1 MFSFKKNPVAQ
12 SSTPAFNRTAAN
24 GALVVRDLRVCLKNS
39 ESPADSTALIDG
51 IDLRLAPGERM
62 ALVGESGSGK
72 SLTATALMG
81 LIDAPLAWSAQTMQ
95 LGSIDLL
102 AMNDKQW
109 RNVRG
114 GCIALVQQDP
124 LSALSPVFNIGSQ
137 IAETIVRH
145 LALNGRTAW
154 NEAVKLMEEVGIP
167 DATRRALDYPH
178 QLSGGLRQRVAIAI
192 ALAAHPAVVLADE
205 PTTALDVTVQAQIID
220 LLRSLSEQKG
230 MALLLITHDLGLLTG
245 FAQRVAVVYAGR
257 IVESGPA
264 DLLLTQARHPY
275 TAALLAAQPGLQP
288 DAPRRRLP
296 TIAGVPPLP
305 AERPA
310 GCAFAPRCHLA
321 EAPCHHARPDLREL
335 DGREVACHR
344 AEMLRDFGVAP

>member
-1 MFSFKKNPVAQ
+1 MLA
-12 SSTPAFNRTAAN
+12 PAFKRADAD
-24 GALVVRDLRVCLKNS
+24 GELVVRNLRVGLS
-39 ESPADSTALIDG
+39 SASSSLGPVPLIDG
-51 IDLRLAPGERM
+51 IDLSLAPGERL

-72 SLTATALMG
+72 SLTTAALMG
-81 LIDAPLAWSAQTMQ
+81 LIDPPLAWSAQAMH

-102 AMNDKQW
+102 ALNPRGW
-109 RNVRG
+109 RDVRG

-124 LSALSPVFNIGSQ
+124 LAALSPVFNVGSQ
-137 IAETIVRH
+137 IAETIARH
-145 LALNGRTAW
+145 LPLKGHAAW
-154 NEAVKLMEEVGIP
+154 DEAVKRMEEVGIP
-167 DATRRALDYPH
+167 DAARRALDYPH

-192 ALAAHPAVVLADE
+192 ALAAKPAVVLADE
-205 PTTALDVTVQAQIID
+205 PTTALDVTVQAQIMD

-230 MALLLITHDLGLLTG
+230 MALLLITHDLGLLAG

-264 DLLLTQARHPY
+264 DLLLAQARHPY
-275 TAALLAAQPGLQP
+275 TAALLAAQPGLHP

-296 TIAGVPPLP
+296 TIGGMPPTP

-321 EAPCHHARPDLREL
+321 EAPCHQARPPLREL

-344 AEMLRDFGVAP
+344 AETLREFGVVS